1 MSWDSWQEIL
11 DTVRHN
17 KLRTILTALSVAWG
31 IFMLVILLAAGTG
44 LRNAALYDFRD
55 DAINSIF
62 IRPRKTSLPFLGR
75 GPGRDVR
82 LTNADF
88 SLLKREVPEIDHI
101 SGRFHLRGEFAV
113 SYEKRS
119 ARFDIRGVHPDH
131 QFLEKTQMV
140 LGRFVNDGDLAD
152 RKKIAVIGADVAKF
166 LFDAAN
172 PIGKFI
178 NVRGAYYQ
186 VIGVYTRPGQQGEI
200 ATIFLPISTAQL
212 VYSGGERLHALSFTV
227 NTTELGASQRVEQ
240 TVKTL
245 LREQHDISPED
256 ERALAVTNNLET
268 YRKISDI
275 FDWLQL
281 FVWLVGIGTL
291 FAGLVGVS
299 NIMLISVKERTK
311 EIGVRKALGAAP
323 SGIVAMIMKEA
334 LLITSLSGYLGLV
347 CAVALVEVVNRTLPD
362 NKYLREPE
370 VNLQVALIATAIV
383 ILAGALAGFF
393 PARNAAKINPIIAL
407 RDG

>member
-62 IRPRKTSLPFLGR
+62 IRPRKTSLPFMGR

-88 SLLKREVPEIDHI
+88 NLLKRDVPEIDHI
-101 SGRFHLRGEFAV
+101 SGRFQLWGEFAV
-113 SYEKRS
+113 SYENRS

-131 QFLEKTQMV
+131 QFLEKTQMI
-140 LGRFVNDGDLAD
+140 LGRFVNDEDVAD
-152 RKKIAVIGADVAKF
+152 RKKIAVIGADVSKF
-166 LFDAAN
+166 LFETTN

-186 VIGVYTRPGQQGEI
+186 VVGVYTRPGQQGEI

-240 TVKTL
+240 TVKDL
-245 LREQHDISPED
+245 LREKHDISPD
-256 ERALAVTNNLET
+256 DDRALAVTNNLET
-268 YRKISDI
+268 YRKIADI

-323 SGIVAMIMKEA
+323 SGIVVMVMKEA

-347 CAVALVEVVNRTLPD
+347 CAVGLVELVNRTLPD

-370 VNLQVALIATAIV
+370 VNLQVALIATGIV

-393 PARNAAKINPIIAL
+393 PARNAAKINAIVAL